1 LTVHVLYFAI
11 VTGPDTAYYHLNTIG
26 DNGRVDEIEEYWN
39 ARYLSSEEAAW
50 RILGFNVTR
59 KTPAVSA
66 LPVHLP
72 STQHIQYNR
81 LNQNSSAMSPLKHYF
96 MRPIGSF
103 LSNGCRRNFDDL
115 TYCDYFTAFRLC
127 KFSFENAHRPTYFIE
142 RDNDDNVAKSHVV
155 LRDTSHPHLSRLQ
168 SVRPIDGNVFV

>member
-39 ARYLSSEEAAW
+39 ACYLSSEEADW

-59 KTPAVSA
+59 KIPAVSA

-72 STQHIQYNR
+72 STQRIQYNQ
-81 LNQNSSAMSPLKHYF
+81 LNQNSSAMLPLKHYF

-103 LSNGCRRNFDDL
+103 LSNGCWQNFDDL
-115 TYCDYFTAFRLC
+115 TYCDYFTAFRL
-127 KFSFENAHRPTYFIE
+127 
-142 RDNDDNVAKSHVV
+142 
-155 LRDTSHPHLSRLQ
+155 
-168 SVRPIDGNVFV
+168 